1 MELLKKYA
9 TRKYLMYG
17 SIAGGILAVTML
29 IIYLTAGQGLDS
41 LSGLSSA
48 LSSLRSLC
56 VLYYIDFVILVILVG
71 GYAFRIGYLK
81 DASFMGKLL
90 LGCNGAALLMGLFCF
105 PAIRAVHALASGDF
119 TAAMAYSGSM
129 DNKGIM
135 LVIMVLAQIAAAGIS
150 IYILFVKRNEQ
161 VEAEEAMKD
170 LSEGAKAAGEAVS
183 KASAAAQDHAL
194 KLSEK
199 CKAYYKT
206 EKGRRN
212 TIIGGIAAAVV
223 IVCIAG
229 FSIYQSVK
237 KTPIDLTSACTVTFE
252 GVSGEGTADI
262 NCNPDYDHTNED
274 IRMFMSDVTYKV
286 EKDGE
291 LKNGDDAVLKAEY
304 SQATADSCKVKVE
317 NPEKKVKVE
326 GLEIVY
332 KTFAEIPKASS
343 DKFEAAAKAAL
354 EAYIKDR
361 STSFFSSTKVTVEH
375 VALIGVYYEYRSY
388 DHTGTA
394 HYVYRTKV
402 TEDSKYST
410 EKNTDYYD
418 VKITG
423 ISSAKETDLSEE
435 SDMINVD
442 SIYLYED
449 EKTDAMAL
457 EKFKQYK
464 TNLETI
470 KEQAE
475 KTVFKD
481 ERKSK

>member
-17 SIAGGILAVTML
+17 SIAGGILAVIML
-29 IIYLTAGQGLDS
+29 IIYLTVGQGLDS

-48 LSSLRSLC
+48 LSSFRSLC

-105 PAIRAVHALASGDF
+105 SAIRAVHALASGDF

-252 GVSGEGTADI
+252 G
-262 NCNPDYDHTNED
+262 ED

-410 EKNTDYYD
+410 EKR
-418 VKITG
+418 
-423 ISSAKETDLSEE
+423 L
-435 SDMINVD
+435 
-442 SIYLYED
+442 LRCED
-449 EKTDAMAL
+449 HRYQLCKG
-457 EKFKQYK
+457 
-464 TNLETI
+464 NGS
-470 KEQAE
+470 
-475 KTVFKD
+475 V
-481 ERKSK
+481 

>member
-1 MELLKKYA
+1 MKNEIEA
-9 TRKYLMYG
+9 MITD
-17 SIAGGILAVTML
+17 ITTT
-29 IIYLTAGQGLDS
+29 TA
-41 LSGLSSA
+41 
-48 LSSLRSLC
+48 
-56 VLYYIDFVILVILVG
+56 
-71 GYAFRIGYLK
+71 
-81 DASFMGKLL
+81 
-90 LGCNGAALLMGLFCF
+90 
-105 PAIRAVHALASGDF
+105 
-119 TAAMAYSGSM
+119 
-129 DNKGIM
+129 
-135 LVIMVLAQIAAAGIS
+135 
-150 IYILFVKRNEQ
+150 
-161 VEAEEAMKD
+161 EAEDYTGEDGLLYCGKCHTPKEAYFAEGKTCFGRDRHPTDCDCQRAAREKQQAAESRQKHLEKVED